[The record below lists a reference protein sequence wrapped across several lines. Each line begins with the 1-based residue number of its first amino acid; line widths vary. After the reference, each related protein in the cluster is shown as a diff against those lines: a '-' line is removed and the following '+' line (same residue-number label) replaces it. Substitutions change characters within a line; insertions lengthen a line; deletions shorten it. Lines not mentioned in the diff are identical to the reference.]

1 LSVIY
6 SPHGITYPH
15 LIPYV
20 TSHLVSK
27 AALPLTLLMH
37 AFDRIQN
44 PWYLGG
50 NISAGMPGGLGI
62 AQNLLAKCWVSAH
75 DEDKESSGLSIK
87 KIVTSKYTVEEVRAL
102 AEEGRKGGKAGVDV
116 RKLECGEE
124 MVVKP

>member
-1 LSVIY
+1 MSVIY
-6 SPHGITYPH
+6 SPHGITYPI
-15 LIPYV
+15 LVPYV

-37 AFDRIQN
+37 SFDRVQN

-62 AQNLLAKCWVSAH
+62 AQNLLAKCWISAH
-75 DEDKESSGLSIK
+75 DEEKESSGVSIK

-116 RKLECGEE
+116 RKLGCGEE
-124 MVVKP
+124 VELRP